1 MAARQRA
8 SVVKSHALMRMPAEK
23 MKARVQEYIAST
35 RTRIELSCLQ
45 LPISSV
51 LMRVAGEKSVIYI
64 CMIYM
69 KIMMVMVIV
78 VVVMMMMMICGGE
91 SGSHKLT

>member
-51 LMRVAGEKSVIYI
+51 LMRVARGKSVIYI

-69 KIMMVMVIV
+69 KKMMVV
-78 VVVMMMMMICGGE
+78 VMAVMMMMMICGRE